1 MPRNIEI
8 KARVD
13 DLDAL
18 AARVAAIATSGPT
31 AIAQDDTFFPCPA
44 GRLKLRELA
53 DGTGQLIFYQ
63 RADEEGPKA
72 SFYVLSPTDSPASL
86 RAVLTQAHG
95 QAGRVVKQR
104 TLYLVGRTRV
114 HLDRVQG
121 LGDFMELEVVLADDE
136 PPQDGVDEAHALMAQ
151 LGIAPQALV
160 QGAYRDLLG
169 AGDGPG
175 GMRTKPGL
183 VMRRSPGT
191 DGAGQDCKSQVNS

>member
-31 AIAQDDTFFPCPA
+31 AIAQDDTFLPC
-44 GRLKLRELA
+44 
-53 DGTGQLIFYQ
+53 Q
-63 RADEEGPKA
+63 
-72 SFYVLSPTDSPASL
+72 V
-86 RAVLTQAHG
+86 
-95 QAGRVVKQR
+95 GRVIKQR
-104 TLYLVGRTRV
+104 TLYRVGCTRV

-136 PPQDGVDEAHALMAQ
+136 PRRGGIDEAHALMAR

-160 QGAYRDLLG
+160 QGAYRDLLNQ
-169 AGDGPG
+169 PG
-175 GMRTKPGL
+175 
-183 VMRRSPGT
+183 SAGT
-191 DGAGQDCKSQVNS
+191 DTAVNHPESNP

>member
-72 SFYVLSPTDSPASL
+72 SFYVLS
-86 RAVLTQAHG
+86 
-95 QAGRVVKQR
+95 
-104 TLYLVGRTRV
+104 
-114 HLDRVQG
+114 
-121 LGDFMELEVVLADDE
+121 
-136 PPQDGVDEAHALMAQ
+136 
-151 LGIAPQALV
+151 
-160 QGAYRDLLG
+160 
-169 AGDGPG
+169 
-175 GMRTKPGL
+175 
-183 VMRRSPGT
+183 
-191 DGAGQDCKSQVNS
+191 